1 MSGLGIR
8 FLTWLALILLA
19 AGPGSSAAQP
29 PAPAPSAPEPANG
42 EPLEYRNLI
51 NAALDE
57 YEAHNFV
64 EARALFMQAHDAY
77 PNARTLRGLGMA
89 EFELKNYPDSVRSLE
104 ASLASPVRRLEGDLL
119 QQTQDLLARARRFVA
134 RYTLHLTP
142 AVSDGLRLVL
152 DREPITPGPNL
163 TLMLPIGEHVL
174 LVKAPGYFEEKRTL
188 SIKAAEERTLPI
200 ELRRELDNGA
210 NNALAQQPRSDKQP
224 LYKNPWLWSGVGAVI
239 LGGIVA
245 GVVLSLDKG
254 GDSSGP
260 RPHATVATL
269 LQAGR

>member
-8 FLTWLALILLA
+8 IWTCLALFVVL
-19 AGPGSSAAQP
+19 GSSPIAAQP
-29 PAPAPSAPEPANG
+29 PDPPAAEVQNG

-64 EARALFMQAHDAY
+64 EARALFMQAHIAY

-104 ASLASPVRRLEGDLL
+104 AALASPVRRLEGDLL

-142 AVSDGLRLVL
+142 AVSDGLHLVL
-152 DREPITPGPNL
+152 DQEPITPGPNL
-163 TLMLPIGEHVL
+163 SLMLPIGEHVL
-174 LVKAPGYFEEKRTL
+174 LVQAPGYFEEKRTL
-188 SIKAAEERTLPI
+188 SIKAAEDRTLPI
-200 ELRRELDNGA
+200 ELRRELQQ
-210 NNALAQQPRSDKQP
+210 NALAPQPRSDKRP

-245 GVVLSLDKG
+245 GVVLALDKG
-254 GDSSGP
+254 GEASGP
-260 RPHATVATL
+260 RPDVSVTTL
-269 LQAGR
+269 LHSGR